1 MCSPRIEADDLCVLS
16 QSGRVGRA
24 YRRQTWKGSGECLIL
39 IILSFL
45 FWNFNVSP
53 KHEPMQVQAL
63 DDDAENTDNQK
74 FTLRHA
80 VGSLVRYV

>member
-1 MCSPRIEADDLCVLS
+1 M
-16 QSGRVGRA
+16 
-24 YRRQTWKGSGECLIL
+24 
-39 IILSFL
+39 
-45 FWNFNVSP
+45 SP

>member
-1 MCSPRIEADDLCVLS
+1 MDG
-16 QSGRVGRA
+16 QWRVPH
-24 YRRQTWKGSGECLIL
+24 SDN
-39 IILSFL
+39 IIMTLL
-45 FWNFNVSP
+45 EFNVFP